1 MDNHYLHIYK
11 ASAGSGKTFT
21 LAVNFIRLLIE
32 QPDNYRHILAVT
44 FTNKAT
50 AEMKQRIL
58 GKLYGIAHSLP
69 DSKAYYEEVRRATG
83 LGESLIRTRA
93 TQALEM
99 LIHDYSHFRVET
111 IDSFFQSVLRGLAR
125 ELNLGTG
132 MTIELDTKRV
142 ISEGVDLLLR
152 ELSADD
158 PTLLWIEKYIGSEMD
173 DGKHWNITDS
183 LKDFARNIHDETYQQ
198 QADNL
203 RTQLQDANIIRALRK
218 QLTGERNRAK
228 KAIDTQVDS
237 FFKELDRNS
246 LTVDDLSYGASGVCG
261 YYLKLRAGEYN
272 TEFTPRTTDASLRPE
287 AWATAK
293 SPRKKE
299 IIALAG
305 HTLMPHLNDTERLRS
320 REIHTINTC
329 DLVLRHLYQLQLI
342 NIIHDR
348 ILQLNR
354 EENRFLLADTCRML
368 SQMQTGD
375 SSFVFE
381 KLGYYIR
388 HIMIDEFQDT
398 SRMQWDNFLH
408 LLREGLSQGNESML
422 VGDVKQAI
430 YRWRGSDW
438 RILNGEVHHE
448 LGLYTP
454 REAHR
459 LAVNRRSMREIVEF
473 NNHLFDRC
481 NTLLTDLLGEEHAA
495 PLIQAYSDVEQEH
508 KEEREGYV
516 RVVDVTHEKG
526 ENADEVMCREVLR
539 TIEELL
545 ANGISEKHIAL
556 LLRTNTQIQ
565 RIVDYMAIH
574 APTIHIFSADAYR
587 LDAATSVNMLV
598 DTLRW
603 IADPEQSVALLQVA
617 IHYHRNVLADGFS
630 SADIIAL
637 RPQGYGLPK
646 ALIAQHNTLQQ
657 MPLYELTEHL
667 YRTLQL
673 HRIADED
680 GYLMAFFDQLSSYCT
695 TKAGGIKE
703 FIHYWDDELKSKAIP
718 SGGADGI
725 EAMTVHKSKGLEFHT
740 VIIPHCEWELNKYG
754 NTLWIAAD
762 NSLPTPLATNPIP
775 YCEAMKHSA
784 FATAYHEEYLQQIVD
799 SYNLLYVACTRPKA
813 NLIILKSSSKSTI
826 AKGKVMNNVAQLI
839 TAALGSNAEGVLEYG
854 TLAAPKEENSRVM
867 LSETKHL
874 AECLG
879 ENALQIPNARSVR
892 YAQDDTNEDDNEKA
906 NPLEAR
912 PEPLSVTMCSEEL
925 RVHFR
930 QSNLAKRFIAQAKEA
945 SSTTATDKQESD
957 SPTLSFLDRGLLLH
971 ELFAMIRT
979 ADDVPTAI
987 ARMVRDGLID
997 TATQHEI
1004 ERIVHR
1010 ALTLPLAA
1018 DWFSGKY
1025 ELFNECTILYRDEA
1039 GTVHRMRPDRVM
1051 TDGERFIIVDF
1062 KFARERD
1069 EHHDQVKAYIQ
1080 QLHHMGHTHVE
1091 GYLWYVYEN
1100 RVSEVSPNI
1109 T

>member
-69 DSKAYYEEVRRATG
+69 DSEAYYEEVRRATG
-83 LGESLIRTRA
+83 LGENLIRTRA
-93 TQALEM
+93 AQALEM
-99 LIHDYSHFRVET
+99 LIHNYSHFRVET

-142 ISEGVDLLLR
+142 IGEGVDLLLR

-173 DGKHWNITDS
+173 EGKHWNITDS
-183 LKDFARNIHDETYQQ
+183 LKDFARNIHDEAYQQ

-203 RTQLQDANIIRALRK
+203 RAQLQDADIIRRLRK
-218 QLTGERNRAK
+218 QLTEERNRAK
-228 KAIDTQVDS
+228 KTIDTQVAS
-237 FFKELDRNS
+237 FFQLLDQNT
-246 LTVDDLSYGASGVCG
+246 LTVDDLSYGAGGVCG

-287 AWATAK
+287 AWATSK

-299 IIALAG
+299 IVALAS
-305 HTLMPHLNDTERLRS
+305 HTLIPHLNDTEKLRS

-459 LAVNRRSMREIVEF
+459 LTVNRRSMREIVEF
-473 NNHLFDRC
+473 NNHLFNRC
-481 NTLLTDLLGEEHAA
+481 NTLLTDLLGEEHAT

-508 KEEREGYV
+508 KEKREGYV
-516 RVVDVTHEKG
+516 RVGDVTHEKG
-526 ENADEVMCREVLR
+526 ENADEVMCREVLH

-603 IADPEQSVALLQVA
+603 IADSEQSVALLQVA
-617 IHYHRNVLADGFS
+617 IHYHRNVLADGLP

-637 RPQGYGLPK
+637 RPQGYGLPE
-646 ALIAQHNTLQQ
+646 ALIAQHNALQQ
-657 MPLYELTEHL
+657 MPLYELTEQL

-673 HRIADED
+673 HHIADED
-680 GYLMAFFDQLSSYCT
+680 GYLMAFFDQLSNFCT

-754 NTLWIAAD
+754 NTLWIASD
-762 NSLPTPLATNPIP
+762 ESLPTPLATNPIP

-813 NLIILKSSSKSTI
+813 NLIILKSTSKSAV
-826 AKGKVMNNVAQLI
+826 AKGKVMNNVARLI
-839 TAALGSNAEGVLEYG
+839 TAALGSNAEGMLEYG
-854 TLAAPKEENSRVM
+854 TLA
-867 LSETKHL
+867 
-874 AECLG
+874 
-879 ENALQIPNARSVR
+879 IPTERNGNNGT
-892 YAQDDTNEDDNEKA
+892 DEKV
-906 NPLEAR
+906 NPLEAH
-912 PEPLSVTMCSEEL
+912 PEPLTVTMCSEEL
-925 RVHFR
+925 SVHFR
-930 QSNLAKRFIAQAKEA
+930 QSNLAKRFIAQAKED
-945 SSTTATDKQESD
+945 SSTTATDKQEKK
-957 SPTLSFLDRGLLLH
+957 SPTLSLLDRGLLLH
-971 ELFAMIRT
+971 ELFAMIHT
-979 ADDVPTAI
+979 AADVPSAI
-987 ARMVRDGLID
+987 AYMVREGLID

-1004 ERIVHR
+1004 EHIVHR
-1010 ALTLPLAA
+1010 ALAQPQAA

-1025 ELFNECTILYRDEA
+1025 ELFNECTILYRDET
-1039 GTVHRMRPDRVM
+1039 GNVHRMRPDRVM

-1069 EHHDQVKAYIQ
+1069 EHHDQVRGYMQ
-1080 QLHHMGHTHVE
+1080 QLRRMGHADVE

-1100 RVSEVSPNI
+1100 RVSEA
-1109 T
+1109 